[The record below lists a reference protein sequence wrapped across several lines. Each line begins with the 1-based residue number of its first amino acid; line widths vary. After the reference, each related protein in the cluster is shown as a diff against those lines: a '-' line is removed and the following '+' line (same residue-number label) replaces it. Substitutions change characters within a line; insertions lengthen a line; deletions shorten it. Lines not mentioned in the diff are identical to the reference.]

1 MQKSKTKQPKPAARA
16 SAGPKPQPT
25 KKLNLTDFQTFV
37 CDRVSDLLLRG
48 GHEHDMDNVLCGA
61 LGHYYRTMFPRK
73 RMGDCV
79 EQEQKRVT
87 EYIDSRI
94 EEWRTPLIQQWP
106 LLKDHEETEFKGVMQ
121 QVFARWN
128 RELWTQLEE
137 FMVQAG
143 SDDKRLLHE
152 VLERW
157 NGGSYRIHDDDY
169 EVGLANYFA
178 AEASDPHTYFKVPDR
193 ISGLVQ
199 AYITLLLGGKDGKDK
214 PAEDAA

>member
-1 MQKSKTKQPKPAARA
+1 MPQKKRTNSKPAARA
-16 SAGPKPQPT
+16 SAEPKPQPT
-25 KKLNLTDFQTFV
+25 KELNLTDFQTFV

-73 RMGDCV
+73 KMGDCV

-94 EEWRTPLIQQWP
+94 EDWRTPLVQQWP
-106 LLKDHEETEFKGVMQ
+106 LLKDREETEFKGVVEG
-121 QVFARWN
+121 VFARWN
-128 RELWTQLEE
+128 HELRTQLDD

-157 NGGSYRIHDDDY
+157 NGGSNRIYDDDC
-169 EVGLANYFA
+169 EAGLANYFA
-178 AEASDPHTYFKVPDR
+178 AEAGDPHTYFKVPDR

-199 AYITLLLGGKDGKDK
+199 AYITLLLGGKDGKGK